1 MWPRRDQDLPILGF
15 DIVASGSD
23 VTYAIADTS
32 SVALDGSLPPVYVDG
47 VRMLK
52 AQFADGIASSKL
64 PEWGEALFSD
74 EVVALRPALP
84 VEADLICMHFTAL
97 TKVHILYSK
106 FNDTQVPE
114 DDQKRLDFIDQAHR
128 RCARVQPAAHAVQE

>member
-1 MWPRRDQDLPILGF
+1 MWPRRDQALPILGF
-15 DIVASGSD
+15 DVVAVGSD

-32 SVALDGSLPPVYVDG
+32 SVARDGSLPPVYVDG
-47 VRMLK
+47 VRLLK
-52 AQFADGIASSKL
+52 AQFADNITSAAM

-97 TKVHILYSK
+97 MKMHILYSK
-106 FNDTQVPE
+106 FIDTQVSQE
-114 DDQKRLDFIDQAHR
+114 DHESIKFIDQAHR
-128 RCARVQPAAHAVQE
+128 RYAS